1 MDDRTAPTGKPGKPG
16 KRNTGDRHAT
26 RPPSAAGQAAA
37 RATAATQPPDPDN
50 WTVVPA
56 EERGDAIVAA
66 MGLGGVDYLFFN
78 SGSEIMFMQEA
89 VAKANALGT
98 PAPKLIMMTHEYPT
112 LNAALGYAAATGR
125 MAATA
130 VHVDVG
136 TQHYGC
142 AIHTARHSGLP
153 VLVTAGAPPASY
165 PGSMRGARDGS
176 HFWVQQTADQA
187 GIVRQYM
194 KWDHRLEYQD
204 NPGMVVSRALQ
215 IAQSEPRGPV
225 YLVLPREIAFL
236 PSNGERF
243 PTAQQLGIARVPAPD
258 PDAVR
263 ELAERLV
270 KARNPAIV
278 VQRSGRNVATVPALV
293 GLAEFLGAPVGEAA
307 ARSYQ
312 CFPMDHP
319 LYQSINLDLT
329 KADVVLVIETDVPW
343 IPGPKQPGRDAF
355 IAVVDIDPVKAH
367 IATYEFTANLR
378 LLADTEIAL
387 HELRREVEKLAGAGD
402 RTRFKERAARW
413 AEVSRERFEQSRK
426 LAQAA
431 AKQSPISPLWLSYQ
445 IGEAMDDNCLMVD
458 ETLMLSPL
466 PPYLRFSEPGTY
478 FRNPG
483 SGGGWC
489 AGAALGAKLGRPDKD
504 VVAVSGDGFYM
515 YAVANAAIASAVR
528 YRAPFMSVIYQN
540 RSYSTGTAA
549 TAQYYP
555 KGYAVQ
561 GGLEAGYF
569 DPPIDFAR
577 EAEAAGAYGE
587 NVKDPAE
594 VGPALQR
601 GLKQIRNGTPAVIAV
616 WLPKVLQDT

>member
-1 MDDRTAPTGKPGKPG
+1 MDDRTAPAGKPA
-16 KRNTGDRHAT
+16 KRKAAVGTKQ
-26 RPPSAAGQAAA
+26 PPVAAGVAAHSA
-37 RATAATQPPDPDN
+37 DPDN

-56 EERGDAIVAA
+56 DERGDAIVAA
-66 MGLGGVDYLFFN
+66 MGLGGVDFMFFN

-89 VAKANALGT
+89 IAKANALGR

-153 VLVTAGAPPASY
+153 VLITAGAPPVSY

-176 HFWVQQTADQA
+176 HFWVQQTPDQG

-204 NPGMVVSRALQ
+204 NAGMVVSRALQ

-225 YLVLPREIAFL
+225 YLALPREIAFL
-236 PSNGERF
+236 PTTSERF
-243 PTAQQLGIARVPAPD
+243 PTAQQLGIARAPAPD
-258 PDAVR
+258 PDALG
-263 ELAERLV
+263 ELTKRLV
-270 KARNPAIV
+270 AARNPAIL
-278 VQRSGRNVATVPALV
+278 VQRSGRNPATVPALV
-293 GLAEFLGAPVGEAA
+293 RLAEFLGAPVGEAA

-312 CFPMDHP
+312 CFPMNHP

-329 KADVVLVIETDVPW
+329 KADLVLVIENDVPW
-343 IPGPKQPGRDAF
+343 IPGPQQPPRDAF
-355 IAVVDIDPVKAH
+355 VAVVDIDPVKAH
-367 IATYEFTANLR
+367 IGTYEFSANMR
-378 LLADTEIAL
+378 LIADTEITL
-387 HELRREVEKLAGAGD
+387 RELLRLVEQHAGTSD
-402 RTRFKERAARW
+402 RGRFKDRAERW
-413 AEVSRERFEQSRK
+413 AGISRERYEKSRK
-426 LAQAA
+426 AAQAA
-431 AKQSPISPLWLSYQ
+431 AGKSPISPLWLSYQ
-445 IGEAMDDNCLMVD
+445 IGEAMDDNCIMLD

-466 PPYLRFSEPGTY
+466 PPYLRFAEPATY

-489 AGAALGAKLGRPDKD
+489 AGAALGAKLGRPDRD

-515 YAVANAAIASAVR
+515 YSVANAAIASAVR
-528 YRAPFMSVIYQN
+528 YRAPFLSIIYQN
-540 RSYSTGTAA
+540 RSYSTGTRA
-549 TAQYYP
+549 TAQFYP
-555 KGYAVQ
+555 DGFAVK

-569 DPPIDFAR
+569 DPPIDFAK

-587 NVKDPAE
+587 NVSDPAE
-594 VGPALQR
+594 VGPALKR
-601 GLKQIRNGTPAVIAV
+601 GLQQIRNGTPAVIAV
-616 WLPKVLQDT
+616 WLPKIMQDT

>member
-1 MDDRTAPTGKPGKPG
+1 MGERITAKPERRQSARKRASASSKPLAPQRRAPVTGE
-16 KRNTGDRHAT
+16 
-26 RPPSAAGQAAA
+26 AASP
-37 RATAATQPPDPDN
+37 RVEPDH
-50 WTVVPA
+50 WTDVPA
-56 EERGDAIVAA
+56 DEIGDAIVAA
-66 MGLGGVDYLFFN
+66 MGLGGVGYMFFN
-78 SGSEIMFMQEA
+78 SGSEIMFLQEA
-89 VAKANALGT
+89 IAKASALGR
-98 PAPKLIMMTHEYPT
+98 PAPKLVMMTHEYPT
-112 LNAALGYAAATGR
+112 LNAALGYAAVSGR

-153 VLVTAGAPPASY
+153 VLITAGAPPVAY

-176 HFWVQQTADQA
+176 HFWVQQTPDQA

-204 NPGMVVSRALQ
+204 NAGLIVSRALQ

-225 YLVLPREIAFL
+225 YLSLPREIAFL
-236 PSNGERF
+236 PANGARF
-243 PTAQQLGIARVPAPD
+243 PTAQQLGITRAPAPD
-258 PDAVR
+258 PDGVR
-263 ELAERLV
+263 ELAARLV

-278 VQRSGRNVATVPALV
+278 VQRSGRNPATVQALV
-293 GLAEFLGAPVGEAA
+293 RLAEFLGAPVGEAA

-319 LYQSINLDLT
+319 LYQSITLDLT
-329 KADVVLVIETDVPW
+329 RADVVLVIEADVPW
-343 IPGPKQPGRDAF
+343 IPGPKGPPRDAHVS
-355 IAVVDIDPVKAH
+355 VVDIDPIKAH
-367 IATYEFTANLR
+367 IGTYEFCADLR
-378 LLADTEIAL
+378 LMADTEITLGVLLPA
-387 HELRREVEKLAGAGD
+387 VQKLAGAGD

-413 AEVSRERFEQSRK
+413 VDISRARFLKSEQA
-426 LAQAA
+426 AQAKA
-431 AKQSPISPLWLSYQ
+431 TKSPISPLWLSYQ
-445 IGEAMDDNCLMVD
+445 IGHAMDDNCLMLD

-466 PPYLRFSEPGTY
+466 PPYLRFSQPGSY

-489 AGAALGAKLGRPDKD
+489 AGAALGAKLGRPEKD

-515 YAVANAAIASAVR
+515 YSVANAAIASAVR
-528 YRAPFMSVIYQN
+528 YGAPFMSVIYQN
-540 RSYSTGTAA
+540 RSYSTGTEA
-549 TAQYYP
+549 TAQFYP
-555 KGYAVQ
+555 DGYAVR

-569 DPPIDFAR
+569 DPPIDFAK

-587 NVKDPAE
+587 NVRDPAQ

-601 GLKQIRNGTPAVIAV
+601 GLEQIRAGTPAVIAV
-616 WLPKVLQDT
+616 WLPKIMREE

>member
-1 MDDRTAPTGKPGKPG
+1 MNDRIAAIPRKRTAAPRSYKPQSK
-16 KRNTGDRHAT
+16 
-26 RPPSAAGQAAA
+26 AAA
-37 RATAATQPPDPDN
+37 QPRSSSPLPDN
-50 WTVVPA
+50 WTEVA
-56 EERGDAIVAA
+56 ADERGDAVVAA
-66 MGLGGVDYLFFN
+66 MGLGGVDYMFFN

-89 VAKANALGT
+89 IAKANALGR
-98 PAPKLIMMTHEYPT
+98 PAPKLVMMTHEYPT
-112 LNAALGYAAATGR
+112 LNAALGYAAVSGR
-125 MAATA
+125 TAATA

-153 VLVTAGAPPASY
+153 VLITAGAPPVSY

-176 HFWVQQTADQA
+176 HFWVQQTPDQG

-204 NPGMVVSRALQ
+204 NAGMVVSRALQ

-236 PSNGERF
+236 PTEKERF
-243 PTAQQLGIARVPAPD
+243 PTAQQLGITRAPAPD
-258 PDAVR
+258 PDAVK
-263 ELAERLV
+263 ELAGILV

-278 VQRSGRNVATVPALV
+278 VQRSGRNPATVPALV
-293 GLAEFLGAPVGEAA
+293 RLAEFLGAPVGEAA

-319 LYQSINLDLT
+319 LYQSTTLELS
-329 KADVVLVIETDVPW
+329 KADVVLVIEADVPW
-343 IPGPKQPGRDAF
+343 IPGPQAPPPDAHVS
-355 IAVVDIDPVKAH
+355 VVDIDPIKAH
-367 IATYEFTANLR
+367 IGTYEFTADLR
-378 LLADTEIAL
+378 LMADTEITLRAL
-387 HELRREVEKLAGAGD
+387 LEAVRRMATTSD
-402 RTRFKERAARW
+402 RTRFKDRAARW
-413 AEVSRERFEQSRK
+413 ADISGARLLQSTK
-426 LAQAA
+426 AAQAV
-431 AKQSPISPLWLSYQ
+431 AKHSPISPLWLSYQ
-445 IGEAMDDNCLMVD
+445 IGQAMDDNCLMLD

-504 VVAVSGDGFYM
+504 VIAVSGDGFYM
-515 YAVANAAIASAVR
+515 YSVATAAIAASVR

-540 RSYSTGTAA
+540 RSYSTGTRA

-555 KGYAVQ
+555 DGYSVR

-569 DPPIDFAR
+569 DPPMDFAK

-594 VGPALQR
+594 VGPALKR
-601 GLKQIRNGTPAVIAV
+601 GLDQIRNGKPAVIAV
-616 WLPKVLQDT
+616 WLPKIMQDN

>member
-1 MDDRTAPTGKPGKPG
+1 MDDRTAPIGKTV
-16 KRNTGDRHAT
+16 KRNA
-26 RPPSAAGQAAA
+26 PSRSAKRSGSLPKIGTAKAAGNAKIDE
-37 RATAATQPPDPDN
+37 TSDNN
-50 WTVVPA
+50 WTSVPA
-56 EERGDAIVAA
+56 DERGDAIVAA
-66 MGLGGVDYLFFN
+66 MGLGGVDYIFFN
-78 SGSEIMFMQEA
+78 SGSEIMFLQEA
-89 VAKANALGT
+89 IAKANSLGR

-112 LNAALGYAAATGR
+112 LNAALGYAAVSGR

-153 VLVTAGAPPASY
+153 VLIMAGAPPVAY

-176 HFWVQQTADQA
+176 HFWVQQTSDQA

-194 KWDHRLEYQD
+194 KWDHRLEFQD

-225 YLVLPREIAFL
+225 YLTLPREIAFL
-236 PSNGERF
+236 PSDGERF
-243 PTAQQLGIARVPAPD
+243 PTAQQLGITRAPAPD
-258 PDAVR
+258 PDSVR

-278 VQRSGRNVATVPALV
+278 IQRSGRNPATVPALV
-293 GLAEFLGAPVGEAA
+293 RLAEFLGAPVGEAA

-319 LYQSINLDLT
+319 LYQSIHLDLT

-343 IPGPKQPGRDAF
+343 IPGPQQPGRDAYL
-355 IAVVDIDPVKAH
+355 AVVDIDPIKAH
-367 IATYEFTANLR
+367 IGTYEFTADMR
-378 LLADTEIAL
+378 LMADTEIT
-387 HELRREVEKLAGAGD
+387 LRVLLGAIEKLAGTSD
-402 RTRFKERAARW
+402 RTRFKDRAARW
-413 AEVSRERFEQSRK
+413 GAVSRERYEKSVKAAQS
-426 LAQAA
+426 A

-445 IGEAMDDNCLMVD
+445 IGKAMDENCLMID

-483 SGGGWC
+483 SAGGWS
-489 AGAALGAKLGRPDKD
+489 AGAALGAKLGRPDRD
-504 VVAVSGDGFYM
+504 VVAVTGDGFYM
-515 YAVANAAIASAVR
+515 YSVATSAIASAVR

-540 RSYSTGTAA
+540 RSYSTGTRA
-549 TAQYYP
+549 TAQFYP
-555 KGYAVQ
+555 DGYAVR

-569 DPPIDFAR
+569 DPPMDFAK

-616 WLPKVLQDT
+616 WLPKIMQET

>member
-1 MDDRTAPTGKPGKPG
+1 MDDRTVPAKPLAKNARRKQP
-16 KRNTGDRHAT
+16 RAVAAAT
-26 RPPSAAGQAAA
+26 RVPPPADG
-37 RATAATQPPDPDN
+37 PEN
-50 WTVVPA
+50 WTTVPA
-56 EERGDAIVAA
+56 DEIGDAIVAA
-66 MGLGGVDYLFFN
+66 MGLGGVDYMFFN

-89 VAKANALGT
+89 IAKANALGR

-142 AIHTARHSGLP
+142 AIHTARHAGLP
-153 VLVTAGAPPASY
+153 VLITAGAPPVAY

-204 NPGMVVSRALQ
+204 NAGLIVSRALQ

-225 YLVLPREIAFL
+225 YLSLPREIAFL
-236 PSNGERF
+236 PASGARF
-243 PTAQQLGIARVPAPD
+243 PTAQQLGITRAPAPD
-258 PDAVR
+258 PDGIR

-270 KARNPAIV
+270 KARHPAIV
-278 VQRSGRNVATVPALV
+278 VQRSGRNPATVPALAR
-293 GLAEFLGAPVGEAA
+293 LAEFLGAPVGEAA

-319 LYQSINLDLT
+319 LYQSISLDLT
-329 KADVVLVIETDVPW
+329 KADVVLVIEADVPW
-343 IPGPKQPGRDAF
+343 IPGPQQPPRDAYV
-355 IAVVDIDPVKAH
+355 AVVDIDPIKAH
-367 IATYEFTANLR
+367 IATYEFSAHLR
-378 LLADTEIAL
+378 LMADTESTLAAL
-387 HELRREVEKLAGAGD
+387 QQAVEKLASAGD
-402 RTRFKERAARW
+402 RARCRARAARW
-413 AEVSRERFEQSRK
+413 AEISRARFLAHRK
-426 LAQAA
+426 AAQAT

-445 IGEAMDDNCLMVD
+445 LGRAMDDNCLLLD

-466 PPYLRFSEPGTY
+466 PPYLRFAEPATY

-489 AGAALGAKLGRPDKD
+489 AGAALGAKLGRPGKD
-504 VVAVSGDGFYM
+504 VIAVSGDGFYM
-515 YAVANAAIASAVR
+515 YSVANAAIASAVR

-540 RSYSTGTAA
+540 RSYSTGTRA
-549 TAQYYP
+549 TAQFYP
-555 KGYAVQ
+555 DGYAVR

-569 DPPIDFAR
+569 DPPMDFAK

-587 NVKDPAE
+587 NVADPAE
-594 VGPALQR
+594 VAPALQR
-601 GLKQIRNGTPAVIAV
+601 GLAQIRRGTPAVIAV
-616 WLPKVLQDT
+616 WLPRIMRED

>member
-1 MDDRTAPTGKPGKPG
+1 MHDRTASSGKPTQ
-16 KRNTGDRHAT
+16 RNAGDRSAKRSKT
-26 RPPSAAGQAAA
+26 PPEPAAA
-37 RATAATQPPDPDN
+37 MATITAEAQHSGNN
-50 WTVVPA
+50 WTSVPA
-56 EERGDAIVAA
+56 DERGDAVVAA
-66 MGLGGVDYLFFN
+66 MGLGGVDYMFFN

-89 VAKANALGT
+89 IAKANALGR

-112 LNAALGYAAATGR
+112 LNAALGYAAVTGR

-153 VLVTAGAPPASY
+153 VLITAGAPPVAY

-176 HFWVQQTADQA
+176 HFWLQQTADQA

-225 YLVLPREIAFL
+225 YLTLPREIAFL
-236 PSNGERF
+236 PTEGAEF
-243 PTAQQLGIARVPAPD
+243 PTAQQLGIARAPAPD

-278 VQRSGRNVATVPALV
+278 IQRSGRNPATVLALV
-293 GLAEFLGAPVGEAA
+293 RLAEFLGAPVGEAA

-319 LYQSINLDLT
+319 LYQSVNLDLT

-343 IPGPKQPGRDAF
+343 IPGPQQPGRDAYV
-355 IAVVDIDPVKAH
+355 AVVDIDPIKPH
-367 IATYEFTANLR
+367 IGTYEFSADMR
-378 LLADTEIAL
+378 LLADTEITL
-387 HELRREVEKLAGAGD
+387 RELRRELEKFAGVGD
-402 RTRFKERAARW
+402 RTRFNERAAHW
-413 AEVSRERFEQSRK
+413 ADISRERFEK
-426 LAQAA
+426 AQKAA
-431 AKQSPISPLWLSYQ
+431 HMVARQSPISPLWLSHQ
-445 IGEAMDDNCLMVD
+445 IGEAMDDNCLMLD

-515 YAVANAAIASAVR
+515 YSVANAAIASAVR
-528 YRAPFMSVIYQN
+528 YRAPFLSVIYQN
-540 RSYSTGTAA
+540 RSYSTGTRA
-549 TAQYYP
+549 TAQFYP
-555 KGYAVQ
+555 DGYAVR

-569 DPPIDFAR
+569 DPPVDFAK

-594 VGPALQR
+594 IGPALKR
-601 GLKQIRNGTPAVIAV
+601 GLEQIRNGTPAVIAV
-616 WLPKVLQDT
+616 WLPKIMQDR

>member
-1 MDDRTAPTGKPGKPG
+1 MDDRTTPAKPTAKPITRKKVPSRAAPPAEPPPAS
-16 KRNTGDRHAT
+16 AT
-26 RPPSAAGQAAA
+26 RDTPALRSG
-37 RATAATQPPDPDN
+37 TEN
-50 WTVVPA
+50 WTSVPA
-56 EERGDAIVAA
+56 DERGDAIVAA
-66 MGLGGVDYLFFN
+66 MGLGGVDYMFFN

-89 VAKANALGT
+89 IAKANALGR
-98 PAPKLIMMTHEYPT
+98 PAPKLVMMTHEYPT
-112 LNAALGYAAATGR
+112 LNAALGYAAVSGR

-153 VLVTAGAPPASY
+153 VLITAGAPPVSF
-165 PGSMRGARDGS
+165 PGSMRGARDGG
-176 HFWVQQTADQA
+176 HFWVQQTPDQN

-204 NPGMVVSRALQ
+204 NAGLIVSRALQ

-225 YLVLPREIAFL
+225 YLSLPREIAFL
-236 PSNGERF
+236 PTEGARF
-243 PTAQQLGIARVPAPD
+243 PTAQQLGIARAPAPD
-258 PDAVR
+258 PDGVR
-263 ELAERLV
+263 ELAQRLV

-278 VQRSGRNVATVPALV
+278 VQRSGRNRATVPALV
-293 GLAEFLGAPVGEAA
+293 RLAEFLGAPVGEAA

-319 LYQSINLDLT
+319 LYQSITLDLA
-329 KADVVLVIETDVPW
+329 KADVVLVIEADVPW
-343 IPGPKQPGRDAF
+343 IPGPQQPSRDAYV
-355 IAVVDIDPVKAH
+355 AVVDIDPIKAH
-367 IATYEFTANLR
+367 IGTYEFGADLR
-378 LLADTEIAL
+378 LIADTEIMLGLLLAA
-387 HELRREVEKLAGAGD
+387 VQKLASADD
-402 RTRFKERAARW
+402 RARSKERAARW
-413 AEVSRERFEQSRK
+413 ADVSLARLRESERA
-426 LAQAA
+426 AQAHS
-431 AKQSPISPLWLSYQ
+431 KKSPISPLWLSYQ
-445 IGEAMDDNCLMVD
+445 IGQAMDDNCLMLD

-466 PPYLRFSEPGTY
+466 PSYLRFSQPGTY

-515 YAVANAAIASAVR
+515 YSVANAAIASAVR

-540 RSYSTGTAA
+540 RSYSTGTRA
-549 TAQYYP
+549 TAQFYP
-555 KGYAVQ
+555 DGYSVR

-569 DPPIDFAR
+569 DPPIDFAK

-587 NVKDPAE
+587 NVKDPAQ
-594 VGPALQR
+594 VGPALAR
-601 GLKQIRNGTPAVIAV
+601 GLEQIRRGTPAVIAV
-616 WLPKVLQDT
+616 WLPKIMRDE

>member
-1 MDDRTAPTGKPGKPG
+1 MDDRTVSIAKPERRGGAKAQP
-16 KRNTGDRHAT
+16 
-26 RPPSAAGQAAA
+26 AAA
-37 RATAATQPPDPDN
+37 KQPAGHPN
-50 WTVVPA
+50 WTAVPA
-56 EERGDAIVAA
+56 DERGDAIVAA
-66 MGLGGVDYLFFN
+66 MGLGGVDYMFFN

-89 VAKANALGT
+89 IAKANALGR

-112 LNAALGYAAATGR
+112 LNAALGYAAASGR

-153 VLVTAGAPPASY
+153 VLITAGAPPVSY

-176 HFWVQQTADQA
+176 HFWVQQTPDQA

-204 NPGMVVSRALQ
+204 NPGMVVSRAIQ
-215 IAQSEPRGPV
+215 IARSEPRGPV

-236 PSNGERF
+236 PSEGERF
-243 PTAQQLGIARVPAPD
+243 PTAQQLGIARAPAPD
-258 PDAVR
+258 PDAIR
-263 ELAERLV
+263 ELAMRLV
-270 KARNPAIV
+270 QARNPAIV
-278 VQRSGRNVATVPALV
+278 VQRSGRNPATVPALV
-293 GLAEFLGAPVGEAA
+293 RLAEFLGAPVGEAA
-307 ARSYQ
+307 ARTYQ

-319 LYQSINLDLT
+319 LYQSIHLDLP
-329 KADVVLVIETDVPW
+329 KADVVLVIECDVPW
-343 IPGPKQPGRDAF
+343 IPGPQQPGSDGYV
-355 IAVVDIDPVKAH
+355 AVVDIDPVKAY
-367 IATYEFTANLR
+367 IGTYEFSADMR
-378 LLADTEIAL
+378 LIGDTEIAL
-387 HELRREVEKLAGAGD
+387 RELLVAVEKLAGASD
-402 RTRFKERAARW
+402 RTRFADRAAAW
-413 AEVSRERFEQSRK
+413 ADVARERFRN
-426 LAQAA
+426 AVQAA
-431 AKQSPISPLWLSYQ
+431 QKAANKSPISPLWLSYQ
-445 IGEAMDDNCLMVD
+445 IGEAMDANCLMID

-466 PPYLRFSEPGTY
+466 PPYLRFAEPGTY

-489 AGAALGAKLGRPDKD
+489 AGAALGAKLARPDKD

-515 YAVANAAIASAVR
+515 YSVANAAITSAVR

-540 RSYSTGTAA
+540 RSYSTGTKA
-549 TAQYYP
+549 TAQFYP
-555 KGYAVQ
+555 DGYAVR

-569 DPPIDFAR
+569 DPPIDFAK

-587 NVKDPAE
+587 NVTDPAE

-601 GLKQIRNGTPAVIAV
+601 GLKQIRSGTPSVIAV
-616 WLPKVLQDT
+616 WLPRIMQES

>member
-1 MDDRTAPTGKPGKPG
+1 MDDRTAPPSRTA
-16 KRNTGDRHAT
+16 KRSTSGRGSPRAS
-26 RPPSAAGQAAA
+26 RSAARGLAKSAPAAEAA
-37 RATAATQPPDPDN
+37 RPAPDN
-50 WTVVPA
+50 WTTVPA
-56 EERGDAIVAA
+56 DERGDAIVAA
-66 MGLGGVDYLFFN
+66 MGLGGVDYMFFN

-89 VAKANALGT
+89 IAKANALGR
-98 PAPKLIMMTHEYPT
+98 PAPKLVMMTHEYPT

-153 VLVTAGAPPASY
+153 VLITAGAPPVSY

-176 HFWVQQTADQA
+176 HFWVQQTADQG

-204 NPGMVVSRALQ
+204 NPGMVVSRAIQ
-215 IAQSEPRGPV
+215 IARSEPRGPV

-236 PSNGERF
+236 PSERENF
-243 PTAQQLGIARVPAPD
+243 PTAQQLGIARAPAPD
-258 PDAVR
+258 PDAIS
-263 ELAERLV
+263 ELAEKLV
-270 KARNPAIV
+270 NARNPAIV
-278 VQRSGRNVATVPALV
+278 VQRSGRNAATVPALV
-293 GLAEFLGAPVGEAA
+293 SLAEFLGAPVGEAA

-319 LYQSINLDLT
+319 LYQSIHLDLT
-329 KADVVLVIETDVPW
+329 KADVVLVIECDVPW
-343 IPGPKQPGRDAF
+343 IPGPAQPNRDAYV
-355 IAVVDIDPVKAH
+355 AVVDIDPVKAH
-367 IATYEFTANLR
+367 IGTYEFGANSR
-378 LLADTEIAL
+378 MIADTEIAL
-387 HELRREVEKLAGAGD
+387 RELLRNVEKLAATSD
-402 RTRFKERAARW
+402 RTKFKDRAARW
-413 AEVSRERFEQSRK
+413 ADISRTRYQKSREA
-426 LAQAA
+426 AQAA
-431 AKQSPISPLWLSYQ
+431 AKQSPISALWLSYQ
-445 IGEAMDDNCLMVD
+445 IGEALDDNCLMVD

-504 VVAVSGDGFYM
+504 VISVSGDGFYM
-515 YAVANAAIASAVR
+515 YSVANAAITSAVR

-540 RSYSTGTAA
+540 RSYSTGTKA
-549 TAQYYP
+549 TAQFYP
-555 KGYAVQ
+555 EGYAVK

-569 DPPIDFAR
+569 DPPVDFAK

-587 NVKDPAE
+587 NVRDPAE

-601 GLKQIRNGTPAVIAV
+601 GLKHIRNGTPAVISV
-616 WLPKVLQDT
+616 WLPKLMQDT

>member
-1 MDDRTAPTGKPGKPG
+1 MQRSDTA
-16 KRNTGDRHAT
+16 
-26 RPPSAAGQAAA
+26 
-37 RATAATQPPDPDN
+37 
-50 WTVVPA
+50 V
-56 EERGDAIVAA
+56 
-66 MGLGGVDYLFFN
+66 
-78 SGSEIMFMQEA
+78 
-89 VAKANALGT
+89 
-98 PAPKLIMMTHEYPT
+98 
-112 LNAALGYAAATGR
+112 TGR

-142 AIHTARHSGLP
+142 AIHTARHAGLP
-153 VLVTAGAPPASY
+153 VLITAGAPPVSY
-165 PGSMRGARDGS
+165 PDSMRGARDGS
-176 HFWVQQTADQA
+176 HFWVQQTPDQA

-225 YLVLPREIAFL
+225 YLSLPREIAFL
-236 PSNGERF
+236 PTNGAQF
-243 PTAQQLGIARVPAPD
+243 PTAQQLGITRAPAPD
-258 PDAVR
+258 PDGVR

-278 VQRSGRNVATVPALV
+278 VQRSGRNPATVPALV
-293 GLAEFLGAPVGEAA
+293 RLAEFLGAPVGEAA

-312 CFPMDHP
+312 CFPMDHA

-329 KADVVLVIETDVPW
+329 KADVVLVIEADVPW
-343 IPGPKQPGRDAF
+343 IPGPQQPPRDAF
-355 IAVVDIDPVKAH
+355 VAVVDIDPIKAH
-367 IATYEFTANLR
+367 IGTYEFTASMR
-378 LLADTEIAL
+378 FMADTEITLA
-387 HELRREVEKLAGAGD
+387 ELRRAVEKLASASD
-402 RTRFKERAARW
+402 RSRFKDRATRW
-413 AEVSRERFEQSRK
+413 ADVSRERLERSVKAAQST
-426 LAQAA
+426 
-431 AKQSPISPLWLSYQ
+431 AKRSPISPLWLSYQ
-445 IGEAMDDNCLMVD
+445 IGQAMEDNCLMVD

-466 PPYLRFSEPGTY
+466 PPYLRFTEPGTY

-515 YAVANAAIASAVR
+515 YSVANAAIASAVR

-540 RSYSTGTAA
+540 RSYSTGTRA
-549 TAQYYP
+549 TAQFYP
-555 KGYAVQ
+555 DGYAVR

-569 DPPIDFAR
+569 DPPIDFAK

-587 NVKDPAE
+587 NVQDPAE
-594 VGPALQR
+594 VGPALKR
-601 GLKQIRNGTPAVIAV
+601 GLKQIRNGTLAVISV
-616 WLPKVLQDT
+616 WLPKIMQET

>member
-1 MDDRTAPTGKPGKPG
+1 MDDRTAPASSAVTPSKRKPDTPAGAPPLQPQS
-16 KRNTGDRHAT
+16 AEVSAQ
-26 RPPSAAGQAAA
+26 PSAARGE
-37 RATAATQPPDPDN
+37 
-50 WTVVPA
+50 PA
-56 EERGDAIVAA
+56 DWISIPADERGDALVAA
-66 MGLGGVDYLFFN
+66 MGLGGVDYMFFN

-89 VAKANALGT
+89 IAKANALGR
-98 PAPKLIMMTHEYPT
+98 PAPRLVMMTHEYPT
-112 LNAALGYAAATGR
+112 LNAALGYAAVTGR

-153 VLVTAGAPPASY
+153 VLITAGAPPVSY

-176 HFWVQQTADQA
+176 HFWVQQTPDQN

-204 NPGMVVSRALQ
+204 NPGLIVSRALQ

-225 YLVLPREIAFL
+225 YLSLPREIAFL
-236 PSNGERF
+236 PAHGARF
-243 PTAQQLGIARVPAPD
+243 PTAQQLGIARPPAPD
-258 PDAVR
+258 PDGIS
-263 ELAERLV
+263 ELAQRLI
-270 KARNPAIV
+270 KACNPAIV
-278 VQRSGRNVATVPALV
+278 VQRSGRNRATVPALV
-293 GLAEFLGAPVGEAA
+293 RLAEVLGAPVGDAA

-319 LYQSINLDLT
+319 LYQSITLDLSQC
-329 KADVVLVIETDVPW
+329 DVVLVIEADVPW
-343 IPGPKQPGRDAF
+343 MPGPQQPPSDAY
-355 IAVVDIDPVKAH
+355 IAVIDIDPIKAH
-367 IATYEFTANLR
+367 IGTYEFGAHLR
-378 LLADTEIAL
+378 LMADTAISL
-387 HELRREVEKLAGAGD
+387 DLLLSEVEKLAGAGD
-402 RTRFKERAARW
+402 RIRFAERAARF
-413 AEVSRERFEQSRK
+413 ADLTRARLCESERAAQEQAGK
-426 LAQAA
+426 
-431 AKQSPISPLWLSYQ
+431 SPISPLWLSHQ
-445 IGEAMDDNCLMVD
+445 IGAAMDDNCLMLD

-466 PPYLRFSEPGTY
+466 PGYLRFSEPGTY

-515 YAVANAAIASAVR
+515 YSVANAAIAAAVR

-540 RSYSTGTAA
+540 RSYSTGTRA
-549 TAQYYP
+549 TAAFYP
-555 KGYAVQ
+555 DGYSVR

-569 DPPIDFAR
+569 DPPIDFAK

-587 NVKDPAE
+587 NVKDPGQ

-601 GLKQIRNGTPAVIAV
+601 GLAAIRSGTPAVIAV
-616 WLPKVLQDT
+616 WLPKIMRED

>member
-1 MDDRTAPTGKPGKPG
+1 MDDRTAPAGKPAKRKPAV
-16 KRNTGDRHAT
+16 RAMQ
-26 RPPSAAGQAAA
+26 PPAAA
-37 RATAATQPPDPDN
+37 SPRVDDPDN

-56 EERGDAIVAA
+56 DERGDAIVAA
-66 MGLGGVDYLFFN
+66 MGLGGVDYMFFN

-89 VAKANALGT
+89 IAKANALGR

-153 VLVTAGAPPASY
+153 VLITAGAPPVSY

-176 HFWVQQTADQA
+176 HFWVQQTPDQG

-225 YLVLPREIAFL
+225 YLALPREIAFL
-236 PSNGERF
+236 PTTSERF
-243 PTAQQLGIARVPAPD
+243 PTAQQLGIARAPAPD
-258 PDAVR
+258 PDALR

-270 KARNPAIV
+270 KARNPAII
-278 VQRSGRNVATVPALV
+278 VQRSGRNAATVPALV
-293 GLAEFLGAPVGEAA
+293 RLAEFLGAPVGEAA

-312 CFPMDHP
+312 CFPMNHP

-329 KADVVLVIETDVPW
+329 KADVVVAIENDVPW
-343 IPGPKQPGRDAF
+343 IPGPQQPPRDAF
-355 IAVVDIDPVKAH
+355 VAVLDIDPVKAH
-367 IATYEFTANLR
+367 IGTYEFSANMR
-378 LLADTEIAL
+378 LTADTEIAL
-387 HELRREVEKLAGAGD
+387 RELLRLVEQLAGASD
-402 RTRFKERAARW
+402 RGKFKERAERW
-413 AEVSRERFEQSRK
+413 AGISRERYEKNRK
-426 LAQAA
+426 AAQATA
-431 AKQSPISPLWLSYQ
+431 GQKPISPLWLSYQ
-445 IGEAMDDNCLMVD
+445 IGEAMDDNCIMLD

-466 PPYLRFSEPGTY
+466 PSYLRFSEPATY

-489 AGAALGAKLGRPDKD
+489 AGAALGAKLGRPDRD

-515 YAVANAAIASAVR
+515 YSVANAAIASAVR

-540 RSYSTGTAA
+540 RSYSTGTRA
-549 TAQYYP
+549 TAQFYP
-555 KGYAVQ
+555 EGFAVQ

-569 DPPIDFAR
+569 DPPIDFAK

-587 NVKDPAE
+587 NVSDPAE
-594 VGPALQR
+594 VGPALKR
-601 GLKQIRNGTPAVIAV
+601 GLQQIRSGTPAVIAV
-616 WLPKVLQDT
+616 WLPKIMQDT